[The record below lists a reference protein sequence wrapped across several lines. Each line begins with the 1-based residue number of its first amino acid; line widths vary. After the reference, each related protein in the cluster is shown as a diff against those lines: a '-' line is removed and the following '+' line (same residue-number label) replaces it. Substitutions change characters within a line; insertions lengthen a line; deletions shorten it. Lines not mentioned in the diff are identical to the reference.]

1 MHSPQNGV
9 FPETIG
15 TMPSTI
21 QRIHQTT
28 ILLRHRLES
37 AKSANGRIQA
47 RSSSIRRSAISF
59 WSPMH
64 RSDNW
69 NHFLESLVH
78 ILVSPTVGYQLLV
91 SQALI
96 QLLES
101 FSGIS
106 RGS

>member
-1 MHSPQNGV
+1 
-9 FPETIG
+9 
-15 TMPSTI
+15 
-21 QRIHQTT
+21 
-28 ILLRHRLES
+28 
-37 AKSANGRIQA
+37 
-47 RSSSIRRSAISF
+47 
-59 WSPMH
+59 MH
-64 RSDNW
+64 RSNNW

-106 RGS
+106 LVHILVSPTVGYQPLVSPAHDSNRIIHWITPRRAAPEHVVQLGPRFV